1 MTGTDRSCGVRSV
14 WTAAVERQRVN
25 GLLVLDRPDINMVCV
40 SGGGDPGRSG
50 RWTARTHKINKT
62 SNNNN
67 TPARAEKF
75 PWPPFPS
82 PSLLPPCAC
91 LSVCL
96 CPVWLPSPTAS
107 FLRLQLAKTRGVRHA
122 LLPRAN
128 HARSPPVPRR
138 QTLSSVPGEGASPQL
153 TSAADRRGDRRS
165 CYRRSSASIVVGG
178 GRK

>member
-40 SGGGDPGRSG
+40 SGDGDPGRSG

-96 CPVWLPSPTAS
+96 SVS
-107 FLRLQLAKTRGVRHA
+107 RL
-122 LLPRAN
+122 
-128 HARSPPVPRR
+128 PPVSDSVLSPAATGEDTGCPPRPVAAGQPR
-138 QTLSSVPGEGASPQL
+138 LFPASAPPADAKL
-153 TSAADRRGDRRS
+153 RARRGGVSAAYVS
-165 CYRRSSASIVVGG
+165 SRSSASIVAASIVVGG
-178 GRK
+178 RRK

>member
-1 MTGTDRSCGVRSV
+1 MSTGSSCWTGRTSTWAVSAGAGIQEDR
-14 WTAAVERQRVN
+14 
-25 GLLVLDRPDINMVCV
+25 
-40 SGGGDPGRSG
+40 GGGQPEHTRSTKLATTTI
-50 RWTARTHKINKT
+50 RQQEQR
-62 SNNNN
+62 SSLDL
-67 TPARAEKF
+67 RF
-75 PWPPFPS
+75 RRPS
-82 PSLLPPCAC
+82 SFLRVPVC

-96 CPVWLPSPTAS
+96 CPICLPSPTAS

-138 QTLSSVPGEGASPQL
+138 QALSSVPGEGASPQL

-165 CYRRSSASIVVGG
+165 CYRRSSASIVAASIVVGG